1 MAGQQQDMDL
11 NSREKRLVA
20 RRVQQQQLL
29 NHLASTMMQGQ
40 ASSSSGGNTEGGLEA
55 VGHMLVNWSQGRKE
69 AQAKKVP
76 KFVPPPPKVAAP
88 AAPWRQAEPAAAPT
102 QPKTTGTPPAAAPAP
117 WSTPGLSNDAL
128 EALQQL
134 GEQVHQRLQEEKD
147 EQERS
152 WYRTAAKEEDVET
165 EPPSCEEATAPT
177 PAEPAEVPQEATE
190 KAERCEEK
198 KENSP
203 VTAPTPAEPAEVP
216 QEARE
221 KAEGCEEKKENSPVE
236 DPDWGGSNSQEP
248 AEEKPPE
255 KNEEGADEDSMSEGA
270 LAKMTEKELMNSLK
284 VSYQAAFLNLE
295 DAQKKEKLLGV
306 SRRTSTSCMQQ
317 LQDLKKQLK
326 RKKDK
331 QQDVRDDPGW
341 PEDPERRGRRK
352 RRRHH
357 SRGSK
362 T

>member
-1 MAGQQQDMDL
+1 M
-11 NSREKRLVA
+11 
-20 RRVQQQQLL
+20 
-29 NHLASTMMQGQ
+29 
-40 ASSSSGGNTEGGLEA
+40 
-55 VGHMLVNWSQGRKE
+55 
-69 AQAKKVP
+69 
-76 KFVPPPPKVAAP
+76 
-88 AAPWRQAEPAAAPT
+88 
-102 QPKTTGTPPAAAPAP
+102 
-117 WSTPGLSNDAL
+117 
-128 EALQQL
+128 
-134 GEQVHQRLQEEKD
+134 
-147 EQERS
+147 
-152 WYRTAAKEEDVET
+152 
-165 EPPSCEEATAPT
+165 
-177 PAEPAEVPQEATE
+177 
-190 KAERCEEK
+190 
-198 KENSP
+198 
-203 VTAPTPAEPAEVP
+203 
-216 QEARE
+216 
-221 KAEGCEEKKENSPVE
+221 E

>member
-1 MAGQQQDMDL
+1 M
-11 NSREKRLVA
+11 
-20 RRVQQQQLL
+20 
-29 NHLASTMMQGQ
+29 
-40 ASSSSGGNTEGGLEA
+40 
-55 VGHMLVNWSQGRKE
+55 
-69 AQAKKVP
+69 
-76 KFVPPPPKVAAP
+76 
-88 AAPWRQAEPAAAPT
+88 
-102 QPKTTGTPPAAAPAP
+102 
-117 WSTPGLSNDAL
+117 
-128 EALQQL
+128 
-134 GEQVHQRLQEEKD
+134 
-147 EQERS
+147 
-152 WYRTAAKEEDVET
+152 
-165 EPPSCEEATAPT
+165 
-177 PAEPAEVPQEATE
+177 
-190 KAERCEEK
+190 
-198 KENSP
+198 
-203 VTAPTPAEPAEVP
+203 
-216 QEARE
+216 
-221 KAEGCEEKKENSPVE
+221 E

-295 DAQKKEKLLGV
+295 DAQKKE
-306 SRRTSTSCMQQ
+306 
-317 LQDLKKQLK
+317 LK